1 MRTRYVQT
9 SWPVFTCSTDLPLV
23 FDRTCGLSHRQVDN
37 QGNSFRDE
45 DSRIDDSEEVQMH
58 NAYTVA
64 PVTRD
69 RIGNDNAAS
78 LLA

>member
-1 MRTRYVQT
+1 M

-23 FDRTCGLSHRQVDN
+23 FDRTDGLFHPEADKR
-37 QGNSFRDE
+37 GRILRDE
-45 DSRIDDSEEVQMH
+45 DSRIGDNEVVQRH
-58 NAYTVA
+58 NAYIVES
-64 PVTRD
+64 VTRD